1 MRTKI
6 AGTVMLSTVVFF
18 VVSVLVSLG
27 VLWWTGDVA
36 RGILIGV
43 ICGSAAAFT
52 VGAVITAMGRSGER
66 SSNEHKRS
74 RAGHDR

>member
-52 VGAVITAMGRSGER
+52 VGAVVTAMGRSGER

-74 RAGHDR
+74 QAGHDR